1 MRYRFAALLLASAA
15 VCVAPARTPV
25 TAQTA
30 ATQQKTQQKLPP
42 LSYVCP
48 MIQDAE
54 VLEDKAGNCPKCGMK
69 LEPVRLDSKYSCL
82 THPAVVQD
90 GPGKCP
96 IDKSDLVQVTLSV
109 FWTCPGDDKHLLEPG
124 ACANGQPRKMQYEPR
139 PHGDHNPRH
148 GGQFFMASDTWHHIE
163 GTYPRPGLFR
173 MYFYNDYTK
182 PLPARGFTGEIL
194 VLDANDK
201 ELLSVP
207 LKQGRISNTLE
218 APLPAAKLP
227 LKAAAKIK
235 FKPTDKDNRFD
246 FTFTEV
252 SKEPATPVPTTTRT
266 APATGMPAR
275 APAAASAVPA
285 PAGTPSGPATQ
296 STAPTPTPPVSNLA
310 MPDLSQA
317 PVALAGALDEASLP
331 NDVPALLAELTKR
344 SLEVD
349 ALIKDGNLSSVWLP
363 AMGTKTVAL
372 ALEAHNTRLS
382 EPQRVAASAAMKRV
396 VVAAWQIDA
405 YGDLGNKQKI
415 SQAYDQLAA
424 AVTDLKT
431 AYAGPR

>member
-1 MRYRFAALLLASAA
+1 
-15 VCVAPARTPV
+15 
-25 TAQTA
+25 
-30 ATQQKTQQKLPP
+30 
-42 LSYVCP
+42 
-48 MIQDAE
+48 
-54 VLEDKAGNCPKCGMK
+54 
-69 LEPVRLDSKYSCL
+69 
-82 THPAVVQD
+82 
-90 GPGKCP
+90 
-96 IDKSDLVQVTLSV
+96 
-109 FWTCPGDDKHLLEPG
+109 
-124 ACANGQPRKMQYEPR
+124 
-139 PHGDHNPRH
+139 
-148 GGQFFMASDTWHHIE
+148 
-163 GTYPRPGLFR
+163 
-173 MYFYNDYTK
+173 
-182 PLPARGFTGEIL
+182 
-194 VLDANDK
+194 
-201 ELLSVP
+201 
-207 LKQGRISNTLE
+207 
-218 APLPAAKLP
+218 
-227 LKAAAKIK
+227 
-235 FKPTDKDNRFD
+235 
-246 FTFTEV
+246 
-252 SKEPATPVPTTTRT
+252 
-266 APATGMPAR
+266 
-275 APAAASAVPA
+275 
-285 PAGTPSGPATQ
+285 
-296 STAPTPTPPVSNLA
+296 